1 MRATKAYIASFG
13 TTGTLIAAALL
24 TMSVMSAIVT
34 FNGFPG
40 QDIQDPIGS
49 VQVQE
54 RQAPLSVDK
63 HPATAKSAAARHSH
77 AATTRNAGRHSRA
90 GHDAK
95 APVAHAKPVSVH
107 RQSSGTQK
115 QAQQPSSSSSPSAGA
130 APDTSSVTKTVTNS
144 VPSTPSVPAPS
155 SVLPSYPV
163 TLPGSDQKTL
173 PLSLPVDTSGVTNT
187 VNSVLGK

>member
-54 RQAPLSVDK
+54 RQAPLSPEK
-63 HPATAKSAAARHSH
+63 HPAAATSAGARHAH
-77 AATTRNAGRHSRA
+77 GATARHGNRRGRA

-107 RQSSGTQK
+107 RQSVGTQK
-115 QAQQPSSSSSPSAGA
+115 QAQQPSSSSSGAG
-130 APDTSSVTKTVTNS
+130 PDTSGVTKTVTNS
-144 VPSTPSVPAPS
+144 VPSTPSVPAPG

-163 TLPGSDQKTL
+163 TLPGADQKTL

-187 VNSVLGK
+187 VNSILGH